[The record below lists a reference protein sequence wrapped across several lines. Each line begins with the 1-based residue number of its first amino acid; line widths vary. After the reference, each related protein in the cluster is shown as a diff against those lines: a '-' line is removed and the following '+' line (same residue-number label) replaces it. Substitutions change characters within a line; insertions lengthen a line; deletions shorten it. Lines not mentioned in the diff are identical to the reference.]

1 MKLKIAKQLPTK
13 LICDRCG
20 KDLTLN
26 EAYSTPN
33 GCECE
38 KCKDISVAEFTSWQN
53 GDINSPLR
61 KNEYK
66 TII

>member
-20 KDLTLN
+20 KDVTFEKN
-26 EAYSTPN
+26 YSTPN

-38 KCKDISVAEFTSWQN
+38 KCKDNSIAEFTH
-53 GDINSPLR
+53 
-61 KNEYK
+61 
-66 TII
+66 